1 MSVSLPLTAL
11 CVITYAGDD
20 TRCHGER
27 ETVEFMGDDG
37 TVLVLGGT
45 GFVGRRVVKALTA
58 AGFPVRCLVRDPARA
73 DDVAGKGVEVV
84 RGDMLDAAAVSAAA
98 RQVRAVIVCVHTVS
112 PQPAR
117 QAGHDFIDVEEAG
130 VGNIVAACHANEVS
144 RLLYVTSIGVA
155 ADARSSWTRGRAR
168 IEELLFSSG
177 LDVTVLRPGMIVGHG
192 GDGFGLVERGA
203 RRRATVLMSSPQ
215 QRFRTVAVNDLADQ
229 LVALMDEPRSFGH
242 HFDVGSDDVL
252 TIDEMIDLAADH
264 LGRPH
269 PVKIHLPRRVIAR
282 LAPLLERAAKMPPGA
297 IGGFVGAGS
306 DTDMVGNAAPIRVL
320 LDQPPVPFATAMAQ
334 ALRDGAAS
342 TAAAARS

>member
-1 MSVSLPLTAL
+1 MTTLR
-11 CVITYAGDD
+11 VITYVGDD
-20 TRCHGER
+20 TKCHGEVD
-27 ETVEFMGDDG
+27 TVEFMSDDRA
-37 TVLVLGGT
+37 VLVIGGT
-45 GFVGRRVVKALTA
+45 GFVGRRVVRALTA
-58 AGFPVRCLVRDPARA
+58 AGLSVRCLVRDPTRA
-73 DDVAGKGVEVV
+73 ADLAGERVEVV
-84 RGDMLDAAAVSAAA
+84 RGDMLDAPAVAAAA

-117 QAGHDFIDVEEAG
+117 QTGHDFIVEEAG

-168 IEELLFSSG
+168 IETLLFASG

-203 RRRATVLMSSPQ
+203 RRRAAVLMSSAQ
-215 QRFRTVAVNDLADQ
+215 QRFRTVAVDDVAHQ
-229 LVALMDEPRSFGH
+229 LVALIDEPRSFGQ

-264 LGRPH
+264 LDRPH
-269 PVKIHLPRRVIAR
+269 PVKIHLPRRLIAR
-282 LAPLLERAAKMPPGA
+282 LSPIIERAAKMPPGA

-306 DTDMVGNAAPIRVL
+306 DADMIGDAAPIRAL
-320 LDQPPVPFATAMAQ
+320 LDHPPVPFAAAMAQ
-334 ALRDGAAS
+334 ALRDGAA
-342 TAAAARS
+342 TVPAAARS

>member
-1 MSVSLPLTAL
+1 M
-11 CVITYAGDD
+11 DD
-20 TRCHGER
+20 DCA
-27 ETVEFMGDDG
+27 
-37 TVLVLGGT
+37 VLVIGGT
-45 GFVGRRVVKALTA
+45 GFVGRWVVRALTA
-58 AGFPVRCLVRDPARA
+58 AGLSVRCLVRDPTRA
-73 DDVAGKGVEVV
+73 ADLAGERVEVV
-84 RGDMLDAAAVSAAA
+84 RGDMLDAPAVAAAA

-117 QAGHDFIDVEEAG
+117 QTGHDFIVEEAG

-168 IEELLFSSG
+168 IETLLFASG

-203 RRRATVLMSSPQ
+203 RRRAAVLMSSAQ
-215 QRFRTVAVNDLADQ
+215 QRFRTVAVDDVAHQ
-229 LVALMDEPRSFGH
+229 LVALIDEPRSFGQ

-264 LGRPH
+264 LDRPH
-269 PVKIHLPRRVIAR
+269 PVKIHLPRRLIAR
-282 LAPLLERAAKMPPGA
+282 LSPIIERAAKMPPGA

-306 DTDMVGNAAPIRVL
+306 DADMIGDAAPIRAL
-320 LDQPPVPFATAMAQ
+320 LDHPPVPFAAAMAQ
-334 ALRDGAAS
+334 ALRDGAA
-342 TAAAARS
+342 TVPAAARS

>member
-1 MSVSLPLTAL
+1 LTTL
-11 CVITYAGDD
+11 RVITYVGDD
-20 TRCHGER
+20 TKCHGEVD
-27 ETVEFMGDDG
+27 TVEFMSDDRA
-37 TVLVLGGT
+37 VLVIGGT
-45 GFVGRRVVKALTA
+45 GFVGRRVVRALTA
-58 AGFPVRCLVRDPARA
+58 AGLSVRCLVRDPTRA
-73 DDVAGKGVEVV
+73 ADLAGERVEVV
-84 RGDMLDAAAVSAAA
+84 RGDMLDAPAVAAAA

-117 QAGHDFIDVEEAG
+117 QTGHDFIVEEAG

-168 IEELLFSSG
+168 IETLLFASG

-203 RRRATVLMSSPQ
+203 RRRAAVLMSSAQ
-215 QRFRTVAVNDLADQ
+215 QRFRTVAVDDVAHQ
-229 LVALMDEPRSFGH
+229 LVALIDEPRSFGQ

-264 LGRPH
+264 LDRPH
-269 PVKIHLPRRVIAR
+269 PVKIHLPRRLIAR
-282 LAPLLERAAKMPPGA
+282 LSPIIERAAKMPPGA

-306 DTDMVGNAAPIRVL
+306 DADMIGDAAPIRAL
-320 LDQPPVPFATAMAQ
+320 LDHPPVPFAAAMAQ
-334 ALRDGAAS
+334 ALRDGAA
-342 TAAAARS
+342 TVPAAARS